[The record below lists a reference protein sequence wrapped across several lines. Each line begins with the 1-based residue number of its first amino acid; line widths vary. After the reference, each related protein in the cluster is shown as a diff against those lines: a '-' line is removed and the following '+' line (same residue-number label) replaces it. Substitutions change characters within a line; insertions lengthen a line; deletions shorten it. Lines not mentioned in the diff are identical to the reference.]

1 MQKDIHS
8 GYYNIF
14 RPPYSLESKYHLSS
28 IYCISDKFNSVLI
41 MIPLVPAFYK
51 DAINIAKNHVARKI
65 YLIAPDVGVAFASD
79 YYLTWDTI
87 TNTLRKTCKI
97 FSKYMIENYSRS
109 DFKSDII
116 RTENDN
122 ISFDVPRSEL
132 DAGTIDISFTKK
144 YVHTAAPFSC
154 DIILNDTYS
163 TKLFVGEMNLS
174 KADYLNN
181 NKDLYD
187 EIHMAFITGNY
198 GGMTYNEVL
207 KSYPLLVNK
216 IYCNQFASSEELSF
230 AKSRGILI
238 GGEYHNDF
246 I

>member
-1 MQKDIHS
+1 MPKDIHS

-14 RPPYSLESKYHLSS
+14 RPPYSLESKYYLSS
-28 IYCISDKFNSVLI
+28 IYCVSDRFNTVLI

-51 DAINIAKNHVARKI
+51 DAINIAKNHIARKI
-65 YLIAPDVGVAFASD
+65 YLIAPDIGVAFASD

-87 TNTLRKTCKI
+87 TNTLRKSCKI
-97 FSKYMIENYSRS
+97 VSKYMIENYARS

-122 ISFDVPRSEL
+122 ISFDVPRSDL
-132 DAGTIDISFTKK
+132 DIGTIDITFTKNL
-144 YVHTAAPFSC
+144 VHSSAPYSC
-154 DIILNDTYS
+154 DVILNDTIS
-163 TKLFVGEMNLS
+163 TKLFVGEMNMN
-174 KADYLNN
+174 KADYLNKN
-181 NKDLYD
+181 RDLYD

-198 GGMTYNEVL
+198 GGMTYNEVI

-216 IYCNQFASSEELSF
+216 IYCNQFASSEELSY
-230 AKSRGILI
+230 AKFKRILI
-238 GGEYHNDF
+238 GGEYNDT